1 MINHSLSTGG
11 PLSEDWEEGEKW
23 PGKPD
28 TQKCSHVHLGNN
40 NNLRAHWTPFCRTY
54 QNHSY
59 AAVLGGLPVRDKTH
73 NIFQTYWT
81 TDLFFLVDQCERP
94 GCHHST
100 FREMWLQM
108 PLVSWEVAWWIGK
121 MKGLVLPCKGVR

>member
-1 MINHSLSTGG
+1 MGPENGRCLFLQNVNRHVKQLRGIQDLPWGPLVINHSLSTGG

-81 TDLFFLVDQCERP
+81 TDLFFLV
-94 GCHHST
+94 
-100 FREMWLQM
+100 
-108 PLVSWEVAWWIGK
+108 V
-121 MKGLVLPCKGVR
+121 